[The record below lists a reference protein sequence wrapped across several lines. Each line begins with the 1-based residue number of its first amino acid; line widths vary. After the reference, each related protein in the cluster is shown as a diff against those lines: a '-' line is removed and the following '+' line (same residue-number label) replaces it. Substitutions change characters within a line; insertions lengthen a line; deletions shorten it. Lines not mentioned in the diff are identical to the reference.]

1 MNAGGKQINALLH
14 HGLRGSA
21 ARFPGKEAIV
31 HGDRRMTY
39 AEVWTA
45 VASLASRLKSGL
57 ERGERLGIFLEPSI
71 PQALSIFA
79 ASAADVVFVPI
90 HHSLFPEQVG
100 HILSDCGAK
109 GLITTRGGWR
119 DSRMSSKEFL
129 LLSLFS
135 SRIGMNYLHPRLRR
149 QGKNACAATS
159 PRFSTRQDRLE
170 SPKE

>member
-1 MNAGGKQINALLH
+1 MNISGKQINALLH
-14 HGLRGSA
+14 YGLRDSA

-39 AEVWTA
+39 TEAWAA
-45 VASLASRLKSGL
+45 VASLANRLKSDGL

-90 HHSLFPEQVG
+90 HHSLFPEQVA

-109 GLITTRGGWR
+109 GR
-119 DSRMSSKEFL
+119 
-129 LLSLFS
+129 
-135 SRIGMNYLHPRLRR
+135 
-149 QGKNACAATS
+149 A
-159 PRFSTRQDRLE
+159 
-170 SPKE
+170 